1 MHCLSDCKRVTFIVL
16 NIKHIKWCEP
26 ISQRYPI
33 RGCRHRQEL
42 DILQRS
48 GSSLSQRFGPILRYD
63 LPASLVVFLVALPL
77 SLGIAI
83 ASGAPALAGLI
94 AAVVGGIVA
103 GAVGGS
109 PLQVSGPAAGLTV
122 VVAGLVG
129 QFGWKVTCAITVA
142 AGFLQVFFG
151 LSRVA
156 RAALAISP
164 VVVHAMLAGI
174 GLTIALQQVH
184 VLLGGESQSSAWAN
198 VVELPAQVLGAHGS
212 GVVLGVLVITILA
225 GWRWVPGRLGKV
237 PGPLVAIV
245 AATLAAIVFSFD
257 VDRVT
262 LDGSLLD
269 AIALP
274 GLPEGN
280 WGAFVTG
287 VLTVALIASVESLL
301 SAVSV
306 DRMQNGPR
314 TNFDRELIGQ
324 GTANIASGTLGGL
337 PVTGVIV
344 RSSTNVAAGARTRAS
359 GIMHG
364 VWVLAFALPFAGMA
378 EQIPM
383 AALAGLLIVIGIQLV
398 KRAHIQT
405 ARRTGDIAVYAVTIV
420 GVVFLNLLEGVLI
433 GLALSIALTAWRVVR
448 TRILAE
454 PTEEGLGDG
463 TWRIVIEGSC
473 SFLSLPRLTSVL
485 ASVPPGTKAT
495 VELSV
500 DFIDHAAREAIDD
513 WRRQH
518 RAAGGTVDIRQLG
531 SVEMDSALDGPPVRD
546 IQAVDVR
553 AGLMPWS
560 AWQGTRA
567 KDGEH
572 EVEPS
577 SVHNGMAIYQRRTAP
592 HLRPHLEK
600 LAHAQRPETLFIT
613 CTDSRIVPN
622 VITSSGPGDL
632 FTVRNVGNLVPADQR
647 DSSTEAA
654 IAFAVE
660 KLDVS
665 SIVVCGHSSCGA
677 MNALLSAKAP
687 RTKGEEHLSNWLANG
702 HPALEAFDFGAHPVA
717 RAAASAGFAPVDQ
730 LSMVN
735 VALQVETLTGHPL
748 IAEPHRRGSLDV
760 FGVFYDISSAVVLR
774 ISPTAIDS
782 FEMAATNA

>member
-1 MHCLSDCKRVTFIVL
+1 LLGTKRSVNDDYGSAPPSKEF
-16 NIKHIKWCEP
+16 
-26 ISQRYPI
+26 
-33 RGCRHRQEL
+33 

-48 GSSLSQRFGPILRYD
+48 RPGDSGDSGDGGNLRERLGPLLRYD

-94 AAVVGGIVA
+94 AAVVGGVVA
-103 GAVGGS
+103 GALGGS

-122 VVAGLVG
+122 VVAGLVA

-142 AGFLQVFFG
+142 AGVLQVLFG

-184 VLLGGESQSSAWAN
+184 VLLGGQSQSSAWRN
-198 VVELPAQVLGAHGS
+198 VAELPEQILGAHGP
-212 GVVLGVLVITILA
+212 GVILGALVVVVLV
-225 GWRWVPGRLGKV
+225 GWRWVPGRIGRL

-245 AATLAAIVFSFD
+245 AATAVASVFSFD
-257 VDRVT
+257 VDRVK

-274 GLPEGN
+274 SLPQGN
-280 WGAFVTG
+280 WGAFATG

-306 DRMQNGPR
+306 DRMHNGPR
-314 TNFDRELIGQ
+314 TNFDRELVGQ
-324 GTANIASGTLGGL
+324 GAANIASGTIGGL

-344 RSSTNVAAGARTRAS
+344 RSSTNVSAGARSRAS

-364 VWVLAFALPFAGMA
+364 VWVLVFALPFAGLA
-378 EQIPM
+378 ERIPM
-383 AALAGLLIVIGIQLV
+383 AALAGLLIVIGFQLV
-398 KRAHIQT
+398 KRAHIDT
-405 ARRTGDIAVYAVTIV
+405 ARRTGDIAVYVVTIL
-420 GVVFLNLLEGVLI
+420 GVIFLNLLEGVLI
-433 GLALSIALTAWRVVR
+433 GLALSIAMTVWRVVR
-448 TRILAE
+448 ARIMAE
-454 PTEEGLGDG
+454 AVDES
-463 TWRIVIEGSC
+463 TWRVVIEGSC
-473 SFLSLPRLTSVL
+473 TFLSLPRLTAVL
-485 ASVPPGTKAT
+485 ASVPTGTAVT

-500 DFIDHAAREAIDD
+500 DFIDHAAHQAIED

-518 RAAGGTVDIRQLG
+518 CAEGGTVDIRQLG

-546 IQAVDVR
+546 IQSIDARSGV
-553 AGLMPWS
+553 MPWS
-560 AWQGTRA
+560 WWQGTGSDDPGSNGKRPQRDSA
-567 KDGEH
+567 SVLDGL
-572 EVEPS
+572 
-577 SVHNGMAIYQRRTAP
+577 AIYQRRTAH
-592 HLRPHLEK
+592 HLRPHLKK
-600 LAHAQRPETLFIT
+600 LADAQQPETLFVT

-632 FTVRNVGNLVPADQR
+632 FTVRNVGNLVPAEQR
-647 DSSTEAA
+647 DPSTEAA

-660 KLDVS
+660 KLAVS
-665 SIVVCGHSSCGA
+665 SIMVCGHSSCGA
-677 MNALLSAKAP
+677 MNALLGGRAS
-687 RTKGEEHLSNWLANG
+687 RSRGEESLATWLENG
-702 HPALEAFDFGAHPVA
+702 HPALEAFDDGRHPVA
-717 RAAASAGFAPVDQ
+717 RAAASAGFGPVDQ

-735 VALQVETLTGHPL
+735 VALQVETLTRHPL
-748 IAEPHRRGSLDV
+748 VETPHQRGGLDV
-760 FGVFYDISSAVVLR
+760 FGVFYDIPSATVLR
-774 ISPTAIDS
+774 IRPTAIDS
-782 FEMAATNA
+782 LELISPARSA

>member
-1 MHCLSDCKRVTFIVL
+1 M
-16 NIKHIKWCEP
+16 E
-26 ISQRYPI
+26 
-33 RGCRHRQEL
+33 
-42 DILQRS
+42 
-48 GSSLSQRFGPILRYD
+48 PILRYD

-103 GAVGGS
+103 GALGGS

-122 VVAGLVG
+122 IVAGLVA

-142 AGFLQVFFG
+142 AGVLQVLFG

-174 GLTIALQQVH
+174 GLTIVLQQVH
-184 VLLGGESQSSAWAN
+184 VLLGGESASSAWRN
-198 VVELPAQVLGAHGS
+198 VVELPDQLLSAQGPGLIIGA
-212 GVVLGVLVITILA
+212 LVIAILA
-225 GWRWVPGRLGKV
+225 GWRWVPGAIGRV

-245 AATLAAIVFSFD
+245 AATVAATVAAMAFSLD
-257 VDRVT
+257 VDRVV

-274 GLPEGN
+274 SLPDGN
-280 WGAFVTG
+280 WGAFATG

-344 RSSTNVAAGARTRAS
+344 RSSTNVSAGAKTRAS
-359 GIMHG
+359 AIMHG
-364 VWVLAFALPFAGMA
+364 VWVLVFALPFAGLVQ
-378 EQIPM
+378 QIPM
-383 AALAGLLIVIGIQLV
+383 AALAGLLIVIGFQLV
-398 KRAHIQT
+398 KRAHIET
-405 ARRTGDIAVYAVTIV
+405 AKRTGDIAVYVVTIV

-433 GLALSIALTAWRVVR
+433 GLGLSIALTVWRVVR
-448 TRILAE
+448 TRISAE
-454 PTEEGLGDG
+454 PADDGDD
-463 TWRIVIEGSC
+463 TAWRISIEGSC

-485 ASVPPGTKAT
+485 ASVPPGTMAT

-500 DFIDHAAREAIDD
+500 DFIDHAAHEAIGD

-518 RAAGGTVDIRQLG
+518 CASGGTVDIRQLG
-531 SVEMDSALDGPPVRD
+531 SVEMDSALDGPPVRE
-546 IQAVDVR
+546 IQAIDVR
-553 AGLMPWS
+553 GGVMPWS
-560 AWQGTRA
+560 SWQRL
-567 KDGEH
+567 DGDGQRSQGDSPA
-572 EVEPS
+572 VL
-577 SVHNGMAIYQRRTAP
+577 NGLADYQRRTAQY
-592 HLRPHLEK
+592 LRPHMEK
-600 LAHAQRPETLFIT
+600 LANAQQPETLFIT

-632 FTVRNVGNLVPADQR
+632 FTVRNVGNLVPADHR
-647 DSSTEAA
+647 DPSVEAA

-677 MNALLSAKAP
+677 MHTLLGGKAP
-687 RTKGEEHLSNWLANG
+687 RSPGERHLSTWLAHG
-702 HPALEAFDFGAHPVA
+702 DPTLTAFDGGAHPVA
-717 RAAASAGFAPVDQ
+717 RAAAEAGFGRVDQ

-735 VALQVETLTGHPL
+735 VALQVQTLIGHPL
-748 IAEPHRRGSLDV
+748 VRDAQRNGPLEV
-760 FGVFYDISSAVVLR
+760 FGVFYDIPSAVVLR
-774 ISPTAIDS
+774 IRPTSIDS
-782 FEMAATNA
+782 FELATNPS